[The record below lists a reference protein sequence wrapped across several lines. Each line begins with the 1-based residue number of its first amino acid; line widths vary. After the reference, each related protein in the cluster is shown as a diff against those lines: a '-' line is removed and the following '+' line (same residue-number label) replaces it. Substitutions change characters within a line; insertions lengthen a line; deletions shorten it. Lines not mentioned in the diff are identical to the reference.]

1 MPKQKSSQSSRMR
14 FYVSEFG
21 ADVFSTDDIW
31 VPDDCYIFPSSGK
44 RNLKFQ
50 RCWFKRWNWLAYSEK
65 DDGAYCKYCVL
76 FAGEDGG
83 VGKQTFGNLVKKP
96 FKNWKD
102 AIEVFNNH
110 TNCEYHKTCILKG
123 TCAKQILEK
132 KVEPIDIQ
140 IDSGIKHKIF
150 LIGHRDSGPL
160 NLTEPNENDGNFRS
174 LLRFRANSGDVAL
187 KTHLET
193 CSKNASY
200 TSPMIA
206 NEIISTC
213 GDIILKKIVNKINEA
228 KCFSILVDE
237 TSDIS
242 GIEQFSLC
250 ARYFYNGQIN
260 EDFLLFVPVTDVTGK
275 GLASTLLTLLDLI
288 GIDYNYMIGQGYDG
302 AAAMSGVFHGAH
314 VYVQEKCPLAIYV
327 HCASHSLNL
336 AISDACNIT
345 SIRNCLGSSFHCL
358 FPIKEKNNSDTFEN
372 DITDLVKKYSQ
383 LLPSFSPL
391 VVIAEFKLWST
402 SLQNVPKIPSNLSEL
417 LNNCNE
423 SDYPN
428 VYKLLK
434 IVVTLPI
441 TTATA
446 ERSFSTMRRLKTY
459 LRNTMAENRLNEL
472 AQLNIHRTIEVNPE
486 VV

>member
-1 MPKQKSSQSSRMR
+1 
-14 FYVSEFG
+14 
-21 ADVFSTDDIW
+21 IW
-31 VPDDCYIFPSSGK
+31 VPDDCYIFPGSGK

-76 FAGEDGG
+76 FAGEGGG

-102 AIEVFNNH
+102 GIEVFNNN

-123 TCAKQILEK
+123 TCAKQILKK

-140 IDSGIKHKIF
+140 IDSGIKRKIIENRKN
-150 LIGHRDSGPL
+150 LIPIIETIIFCGRQNLSLRGHRDSGPL

-174 LLRFRANSGDVAL
+174 LLRFRANSGDVSL

-228 KCFSILVDE
+228 KCFSILADE

-250 ARYFYNGQIN
+250 ARYFYTAQPI
-260 EDFLLFVPVTDVTGK
+260 
-275 GLASTLLTLLDLI
+275 
-288 GIDYNYMIGQGYDG
+288 
-302 AAAMSGVFHGAH
+302 
-314 VYVQEKCPLAIYV
+314 
-327 HCASHSLNL
+327 CARTH
-336 AISDACNIT
+336 
-345 SIRNCLGSSFHCL
+345 
-358 FPIKEKNNSDTFEN
+358 
-372 DITDLVKKYSQ
+372 
-383 LLPSFSPL
+383 
-391 VVIAEFKLWST
+391 
-402 SLQNVPKIPSNLSEL
+402 LS
-417 LNNCNE
+417 
-423 SDYPN
+423 
-428 VYKLLK
+428 
-434 IVVTLPI
+434 
-441 TTATA
+441 
-446 ERSFSTMRRLKTY
+446 
-459 LRNTMAENRLNEL
+459 
-472 AQLNIHRTIEVNPE
+472 
-486 VV
+486 